1 MTYSVRHLAPR
12 TLSAR
17 TLAIAGAITVSAVT
31 LSALTALGPLG
42 AHAGRSHS
50 RSSVT
55 PAGVVLAGGYPSG
68 YNPYNLPD
76 PTAGTVGGGQPANS
90 GPANPTNPPAR
101 AAIVAA
107 ANAVATPQ
115 SPDFRTALNPP
126 VGSNVLDLRA
136 ALYPF
141 SVISPVNPSATGL
154 FS

>member
-42 AHAGRSHS
+42 AHAGRSHT

-55 PAGVVLAGGYPSG
+55 RAGVVIAGGYPSG
-68 YNPYNLPD
+68 YNPFNMPD
-76 PTAGTVGGGQPANS
+76 PTAG
-90 GPANPTNPPAR
+90 
-101 AAIVAA
+101 AAVVDA
-107 ANAVATPQ
+107 ANALVTHKN
-115 SPDFRTALNPP
+115 PDFRTALTTP

-141 SVISPVNPSATGL
+141 STISPVNPSATGL
-154 FS
+154 FP